1 MARIYPLFSSSKGN
15 ATFIGTPEGGILI
28 DAGVSAKRLKDG
40 LTRCG
45 LSFSSIRG
53 IFITHSHSDHIA
65 GLRVLSKQISVPI
78 FAQPLTMREL
88 IDGGH
93 VAEGASLRELDSHP
107 FCFSDMQVTPFDT
120 PHDTVQSC
128 GYRIDLPDGRCCA
141 VCTDL
146 GFVPQNVAKMLH
158 GCDLVL
164 LEANY
169 DENMLRTGPYP
180 RQLQNR
186 IASSSGH
193 LSNRAAG
200 EAAKKLI
207 ASGTARLI
215 LGHLSENNNTPQ
227 LAEEAVVSALTG
239 AKRGLDY
246 MLDIAKPE
254 TEGRMIAF

>member
-15 ATFIGTPEGGILI
+15 ASFIGTPEGGILI
-28 DAGVSAKRLKDG
+28 DAGVSARRLKG
-40 LTRCG
+40 ALERCG
-45 LSFSSIRG
+45 LSLSAVRG
-53 IFITHSHSDHIA
+53 IFITHSHSDHIS
-65 GLRVLSKQISVPI
+65 GLRVLCKQISVPV

-88 IDGGH
+88 TEGGCFP
-93 VAEGASLRELDSHP
+93 EDASLRELDGQP
-107 FCFSDMQVTPFDT
+107 VCFFDMQITPFDT

-128 GYRIDLPDGRCCA
+128 GYRIELPDGRRCA

-146 GFVPQNVAKMLH
+146 GEVTKTVEQMTA

-169 DENMLRTGPYP
+169 DEQMLRTGPYP
-180 RQLQNR
+180 PQLQAR
-186 IASSSGH
+186 IASARGH

-200 EAAKKLI
+200 EAAKKLL
-207 ASGTARLI
+207 ASGTSRLV
-215 LGHLSENNNTPQ
+215 LGHLSEHNNTPR
-227 LAEEAVVSALTG
+227 LAETTVEAALAN

-246 MLDIAKPE
+246 MLETAKPE